1 MIENKKQKTTR
12 GEGTVRGN
20 DGRFFCAEG
29 FVFGNVY
36 RAKYI
41 FCLFGTAFALV
52 ANTLIGLLPKGCAV
66 IAYPATVNP
75 EKITRAEKVVVI
87 ECEEGET
94 NRVSCPVGVAIE
106 GYTEMIADFEGEKH
120 NRDIFSSL
128 VGAPYIDFMAEETY
142 GKYKLSIKW
151 CDYFAHEA
159 FVMEIARLLAPS
171 GARVTVTECT
181 YPIKSDIC
189 GADAVR
195 RRGAEPS
202 DGVMSACPQYAKL
215 ASKIKSVCLRLSVNE
230 SEDASKE
237 LLSIV
242 NAVTSKEW

>member
-1 MIENKKQKTTR
+1 MIENKKQKTTS
-12 GEGTVRGN
+12 GEGIVCGN
-20 DGRFFCAEG
+20 DGRFFCGDG
-29 FVFGNVY
+29 FIFGNAY

-41 FCLFGTAFALV
+41 FCLFGTSSVSV
-52 ANTLIGLLPKGCAV
+52 ANTLSGLLPKGCAV

-87 ECEEGET
+87 ECDEGET

-106 GYTEMIADFEGEKH
+106 GYTEMIADFEGTKH
-120 NRDIFSSL
+120 NRDMFSSL
-128 VGAPYIDFMAEETY
+128 VGTPHIDFKAEEAD
-142 GKYKLSIKW
+142 GKYKLEIKW
-151 CDYFAHEA
+151 CDYYAHEA
-159 FVMEIARLLAPS
+159 FVMELARILAPS

-202 DGVMSACPQYAKL
+202 DGVMSVCPQYAAL

-230 SEDASKE
+230 SEDASRE
-237 LLSIV
+237 LLNIV